1 MIAEPDKIAATREI
15 HELKP
20 RFKRNRQKKAPA
32 RKLRQPLE
40 IALRPEEMLQ
50 HLRGK
55 DKLEAAA
62 VARPTEHILDKES
75 ATWMARARLR
85 DRILAK
91 IDAHI
96 AVKRHA
102 PIKQPVDE
110 KAFAAAEIEDAL
122 RRQRA
127 ELGRERVME
136 PSERQTMDRICI
148 GVFSPVAR
156 GGVVADGCRFDHSD

>member
-1 MIAEPDKIAATREI
+1 MIAEPDNIAAAREI

-62 VARPTEHILDKES
+62 VARPLKQVLNQES
-75 ATWMARARLR
+75 ATWMARARFC
-85 DRILAK
+85 DRVLAK
-91 IDAHI
+91 INAHI

-102 PIKQPVDE
+102 SLDEPVEE
-110 KAFAAAEIEDAL
+110 KAFAAAEIENAA

-136 PSERQTMDRICI
+136 SSERQAMDRICV

-156 GGVVADGCRFDHSD
+156 GGVMADGCCVDHSD